1 MESFDDVSIRGCGSG
16 VFGAPVFALSASL
29 QSLLTL
35 KTKPIKYGNFLMEL
49 TKGWNCCRVIGED
62 FIFMLTLLLGPAGC
76 GKTTLLLALAGK
88 LNQSVKV
95 AGEVFYNS
103 YRLDEFVPQKTSAYI
118 SQYDLHKPE
127 MTVRETID
135 FSARCQGVGSRAE
148 IMKEVSK
155 REKEAGIVP
164 DIDIDT
170 FMKAT
175 SIEGQKRTLQTD
187 YILKMSLVI
196 DSPVHSSSSEDF
208 AAFLDAELNSTFDIS
223 PDLDGE
229 DEDEDKD
236 DDEDDSKP
244 NIERKRI
251 LELEEKLESKNGPSY
266 APR

>member
-1 MESFDDVSIRGCGSG
+1 MRRFHIYVRRESPPFMFMDDFVGC
-16 VFGAPVFALSASL
+16 
-29 QSLLTL
+29 
-35 KTKPIKYGNFLMEL
+35 
-49 TKGWNCCRVIGED
+49 R
-62 FIFMLTLLLGPAGC
+62 LTLLLGPPGC

-95 AGEVFYNS
+95 TGEVFYNS

-127 MTVRETID
+127 MTVREMID
-135 FSARCQGVGSRAE
+135 FSARCQGVESRAE

-229 DEDEDKD
+229 DEDKD

-244 NIERKRI
+244 NIERGFD
-251 LELEEKLESKNGPSY
+251 ESSQQTD
-266 APR
+266 AD